1 MRQTCIVHRMND
13 AAILFGPFRLEPAA
27 GRLLR
32 DGAQIALG
40 NRALVLL
47 AALAEAKGQT
57 VSKADLMERVWPGQ
71 IVEEGNLTV
80 QIAALRRAMGTD
92 SEGRDWILTVPRE
105 GYRLIGGSAAAPF
118 LPPVPVLPSIA
129 VLPFQNLSADTEQ
142 EYFAD
147 GIAEDII
154 AALSRFKN
162 FAVISRNSS
171 FAHKGRAA
179 DARQTAGALGAAY
192 VLEGSVRRA
201 GDRLRVTAQLFDG
214 VSGAQ
219 LWAQNF
225 DGAAEDIFDFQDRIT
240 ASAAAIA
247 EPKTLQAEIDRSR
260 RDRPGSLDAYDF
272 YLRAL
277 QKLSTYRAEDNAD
290 ALELLEKSI
299 ALEPGF
305 APALANAVYGY
316 EHRVTMGWPQ
326 VGKDDG
332 ARAMELTRAALAAAK
347 DDAIVLAHCG
357 FAILAIE
364 RDFEK
369 GLYLAKRSVELN
381 PNDVLV
387 LFKAGAAHIWCGSL
401 DEAQRLFKRVIE
413 LSPGDTVNAFAGLA
427 HVNLALGHYQEAL
440 EWAGR
445 SYAENPNFDVIH
457 WLLIAANAHLGRMD
471 EAKRW
476 LRALQALSP
485 GVTMV
490 GIQSGHTQKEP
501 GRMAAIFD
509 GLRMAGMPERPADT
523 PVLPSL
529 AVLPFTNLG
538 GDPAQDYFA
547 DGIVEDI
554 ITALSRFKSF
564 AVIARN
570 SSFVYKG
577 RAVDVRQVAEELAVR
592 YVLEGSIRR
601 SGSALRIS
609 AQLIDAARGIQLW
622 AKKYEG
628 ALEDIFAFQDRITE
642 CVVPIVEPQIQSAEI
657 ERSRRERPGSVAAY
671 DLYLQTLSGFLNE
684 SADENANSYAKISQ
698 ALAIEPDNA
707 RYLAHAAFLLMA
719 RNAGGYPP
727 VGGDDIGKCAE
738 LARRGIEHAA
748 GDGTVMA
755 SCGFAL
761 IQTAKEYEY
770 GMAVLRSALEINPNS
785 FMVVCEMGVACI
797 HCGDIQEALTF
808 LHRAMTLSPGD
819 PSASLSLTGIAHAH
833 MALGDYEEALRWA
846 NRSRALSVDFDPTY
860 WLLIAANAQL
870 GRMDEARRCLK
881 EFQKHAPGITI
892 AGIRAG
898 QPAKDPSRVAAIL
911 EGLRMA
917 GMPES

>member
-1 MRQTCIVHRMND
+1 MDD
-13 AAILFGPFRLEPAA
+13 APILFGPFRLEPAA

-32 DGAQIALG
+32 DGALVALG
-40 NRALVLL
+40 NKALALL
-47 AALAEAKGQT
+47 HALAEAKGQT
-57 VSKADLMERVWPGQ
+57 VGKNGLMERVWPGQ

-80 QIAALRRAMGTD
+80 QIAALRKAMGTD
-92 SEGRDWILTVPRE
+92 SEGRDYIVTVPRE
-105 GYRLIGGSAAAPF
+105 GYRLVAAAAAANA
-118 LPPVPVLPSIA
+118 PPGALPSIA
-129 VLPFQNLSADTEQ
+129 VLPFQNLSADAEQ

-147 GIAEDII
+147 GIADDLIT
-154 AALSRFKN
+154 ALSRFKS
-162 FAVISRNSS
+162 FAVVSRNSS
-171 FAHKGRAA
+171 FAHKGKAA
-179 DARQTAGALGAAY
+179 DMRQTANALSAAY

-201 GDRLRVTAQLFDG
+201 GDRLRVTAQLIDG
-214 VSGAQ
+214 ASGAQ

-225 DGAAEDIFDFQDRIT
+225 DGAAADIFDFQDRIT
-240 ASAAAIA
+240 ARAAAIA
-247 EPKTLQAEIDRSR
+247 EPKIQQAEIDRSR

-277 QKLSTYRAEDNAD
+277 QKLSTYRAEDNAE

-326 VGKDDG
+326 VSKDDG
-332 ARAMELTRAALAAAK
+332 ARAMELARAALAAAK

-357 FAILAIE
+357 FAIQAIG

-387 LFKAGAAHIWCGSL
+387 LFKAGAVHIWCGSL

-413 LSPGDTVNAFAGLA
+413 LSPGDTVNAYAGLA
-427 HVNLALGHYQEAL
+427 HVNIALGHYQEAL
-440 EWAGR
+440 DWAGR

-485 GVTMV
+485 GVSMAAL
-490 GIQSGHTQKEP
+490 QSGHTQKEP

-509 GLRMAGMPERPADT
+509 GLRLAGMPEKPDT
-523 PVLPSL
+523 EPVLPSL
-529 AVLPFTNLG
+529 AVLPFQNLS
-538 GDPAQDYFA
+538 GDAEQDYFA

-570 SSFVYKG
+570 SSFIYKG
-577 RAVDVRQVAEELAVR
+577 RPVDVRQVAQELGVR
-592 YVLEGSIRR
+592 YVLEGSVRR
-601 SGSALRIS
+601 AANALRIS
-609 AQLIDAARGIQLW
+609 AKLIDAARGTQLW
-622 AKKYEG
+622 AEKYEG

-642 CVVPIVEPQIQSAEI
+642 SVVWIVEPQIEAAEI

-684 SADENANSYAKISQ
+684 SADENANSYAKLSK
-698 ALAIEPDNA
+698 ALTIEPDNA
-707 RYLAHAAFLLMA
+707 RYLSRAAFLLMA
-719 RNAGGYPP
+719 RNASGYPP
-727 VGGDDIGKCAE
+727 IGADDVGKCAE
-738 LARRGIEHAA
+738 LARRGLEHAA

-755 SCGFAL
+755 SCGLAL
-761 IQTAKEYEY
+761 IQTAKEYDY
-770 GMAVLRSALEINPNS
+770 GMEVMRSAVEANPNNY
-785 FMVVCEMGVACI
+785 MAVCEMGVACL
-797 HCGDIQEALTF
+797 HCGGLDEALAF
-808 LHRAMTLSPGD
+808 FHRAISLSPGD
-819 PSASLSLTGIAHAH
+819 PMATLSLTGIAHAY
-833 MALGDYEEALRWA
+833 MALGDYEEALKWA
-846 NRSRALSVDFDPTY
+846 TRSRVLSFDFDPNY
-860 WLLIAANAQL
+860 WMLIAAYAQL
-870 GRMDEARRCLK
+870 GRMDEARRCL
-881 EFQKHAPGITI
+881 EEYQRHAPGVTI
-892 AGIRAG
+892 AGLKAG
-898 QPAKDPSRVAAIL
+898 QPAKDPGRTAAIM

-917 GMPES
+917 GMPEN